1 MDAAKQQPAI
11 LAFQIVDFSDLRQG
25 NRLLQSIQ
33 NPDFYWRKS
42 FFPDFC
48 LGEFVWNNPRMIPRF
63 YSPRPLT
70 PGATLDLP
78 EEAAHHAV
86 RVLRMKEG
94 DQVRLFD
101 GSGGQWLCRILRLKP
116 TAHVALESFEETD
129 CESPL
134 AVTLVQ
140 SLPSGDKMDWVVQKC
155 VELGVAAI
163 QPVAARR
170 SVIRL
175 SGEKAERR
183 ARHWQSV
190 AGSAS
195 EQCGRCVVPPVAD
208 LLDLPQ
214 YLSLPAAENE
224 LRLVLAPGAEVRLR
238 DMPVPTGPVTVLIGP
253 EGGFEESE
261 LPMAKSVGFVP
272 VSLGPRIL
280 RTETAGPAVL
290 SALMTLWGDA

>member
-1 MDAAKQQPAI
+1 
-11 LAFQIVDFSDLRQG
+11 
-25 NRLLQSIQ
+25 
-33 NPDFYWRKS
+33 
-42 FFPDFC
+42 
-48 LGEFVWNNPRMIPRF
+48 MIPRF
-63 YSPRPLT
+63 YSPQPLT

-78 EEAAHHAV
+78 EEAAHHAA

-101 GSGGQWLCRILRLKP
+101 GNGGQWLCRILRLKP
-116 TAHVALESFEETD
+116 VPHVVLESFEESAT
-129 CESPL
+129 ESPL
-134 AVTLVQ
+134 RVTLVQ
-140 SLPSGDKMDWVVQKC
+140 SLPASDKMDWVVQKC
-155 VELGVAAI
+155 VELGVTAI

-190 AGSAS
+190 AISAS
-195 EQCGRCVVPPVAD
+195 EQCGRTVVPAVVD

-214 YLSLPAAENE
+214 YLALPAAENE
-224 LRLVLAPGAEVRLR
+224 LRLILAPGAEVRLR
-238 DMPVPTGPVTVLIGP
+238 DMPPPTGPVTVLIGP

-261 LPMAKSVGFVP
+261 LPMARSVGFQP
-272 VSLGPRIL
+272 VSLGPRVL
-280 RTETAGPAVL
+280 RTETAGPAVM